1 METGALMKQR
11 THCNDVSRRGTNQ
24 ASSMRRSRSLSNS
37 ARCSS
42 SVSLRGLIDPSR
54 DFLLGPNVRTS
65 GFSLSLGNTMWK
77 ALRVVSGAAFDS
89 RTDAVPRRGSS
100 LGRSGDLV
108 LQASD

>member
-11 THCNDVSRRGTNQ
+11 THCNDVLRRGANQ

-54 DFLLGPNVRTS
+54 DFLWGPNVRTS

-77 ALRVVSGAAFDS
+77 ASGLSPGRLSTHALTQYRD
-89 RTDAVPRRGSS
+89 VGSS

-108 LQASD
+108 VQASD